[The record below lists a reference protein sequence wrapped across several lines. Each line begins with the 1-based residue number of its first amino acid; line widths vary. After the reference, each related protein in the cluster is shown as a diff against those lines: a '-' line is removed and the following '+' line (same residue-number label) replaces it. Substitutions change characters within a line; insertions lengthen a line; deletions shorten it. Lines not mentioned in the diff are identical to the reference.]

1 MEQSK
6 VLYSK
11 QLPFCLF
18 TMVVGDNIR
27 FGWKIK
33 IVLGYLTYIFGNT
46 FCLFVSICM
55 YRGGYS
61 KPSYM
66 DVLWIQLVFFPYYTV
81 MYVNWYIR
89 WIWKFTIRKEEF
101 GEEEKLYL
109 IRKYLK
115 LSTSQFD
122 VSWVKLMFC

>member
-1 MEQSK
+1 MTEGIVDILIDSSNYIC
-6 VLYSK
+6 VL
-11 QLPFCLF
+11 
-18 TMVVGDNIR
+18 V
-27 FGWKIK
+27 
-33 IVLGYLTYIFGNT
+33 IFGNT
-46 FCLFVSICM
+46 FCLFVSTCM